1 MIIFHGGGFVQ
12 GSKDIIPRMQ
22 IASLCHM
29 GFVAV
34 VPNYRLCPQ
43 ISLYDGPVTDSL
55 DCLEW
60 TASSMPAILRKEPNY
75 VEVDTG
81 RIVLMGH
88 SSGGSL
94 ALLAVRLP
102 LSADMPSL

>member
-1 MIIFHGGGFVQ
+1 
-12 GSKDIIPRMQ
+12 
-22 IASLCHM
+22 M

-34 VPNYRLCPQ
+34 IPNYRLCPQ

-75 VEVDTG
+75 VEADAE
-81 RIVLMGH
+81 RIALMGH

-102 LSADMPSL
+102 FPPDMSSL